1 MSHTAP
7 AAQYGSL
14 PSLTQKSNL
23 LCSLPPIYTHRH
35 HDIGYK
41 TETNMG
47 ESHMALMP
55 MFTLTAVDNGPM
67 RLILFIL
74 VLVAVILIM
83 VGCII
88 ALLTWRK
95 RQRVYS
101 AYMHAAQWGRNKI

>member
-1 MSHTAP
+1 MV
-7 AAQYGSL
+7 L
-14 PSLTQKSNL
+14 V
-23 LCSLPPIYTHRH
+23 
-35 HDIGYK
+35 
-41 TETNMG
+41 
-47 ESHMALMP
+47 ALA
-55 MFTLTAVDNGPM
+55 AVDSGPI

-101 AYMHAAQWGRNKI
+101 AYMHAAQWERNKI